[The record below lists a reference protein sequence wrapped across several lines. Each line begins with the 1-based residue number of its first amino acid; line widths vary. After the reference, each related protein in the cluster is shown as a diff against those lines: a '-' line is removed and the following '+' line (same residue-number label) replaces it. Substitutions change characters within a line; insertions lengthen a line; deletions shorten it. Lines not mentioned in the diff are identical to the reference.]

1 MEVSERLR
9 ALEAENRLLRE
20 GLAAIVNVCGGG
32 DGGGDAPP
40 DRTRG
45 IVSADNDVAASTQSP
60 PSSLFALGVDV
71 CVFVFSCLCVFRE
84 TPLTLPA
91 AQIGR
96 WIADPS

>member
-45 IVSADNDVAASTQSP
+45 IVSADNDVAASTQSQ
-60 PSSLFALGVDV
+60 PSSSFTLGVDNSCRV
-71 CVFVFSCLCVFRE
+71 SLSFRACACFVKHL
-84 TPLTLPA
+84 
-91 AQIGR
+91 
-96 WIADPS
+96 